1 MAQNSKAA
9 RRRLGRGLGALITA
23 PIDVPPPS
31 MIEPKQAP
39 PESPAPAQPGEETPY
54 GLIPV
59 ASICPNPRQPRQ
71 DFDEASLGALAESI
85 RLAGLMQPVI
95 VRPAPEPGMYELV
108 AGERRWRAV
117 RLLGLESIPTLV
129 RSLDDLTADRW
140 ALIENLQREDL
151 NPMERAEAFSRLID
165 RHALS
170 HQDVAESVGLD
181 RSTVTNILRLLELE
195 PEIQGAL
202 RTGSLTMGH
211 AKALL
216 SFTNIKDRRRMSSLA
231 IRNKWSVRE
240 LERRA
245 TARHTA
251 PTPPGPEPSVHLRDL
266 ERRLGDHLG
275 TRVAIHA
282 GAGKGRGRIS
292 LEFYSHEQFQ
302 GLLRRMQFDPSA

>member
-1 MAQNSKAA
+1 
-9 RRRLGRGLGALITA
+9 
-23 PIDVPPPS
+23 
-31 MIEPKQAP
+31 
-39 PESPAPAQPGEETPY
+39 
-54 GLIPV
+54 
-59 ASICPNPRQPRQ
+59 
-71 DFDEASLGALAESI
+71 
-85 RLAGLMQPVI
+85 
-95 VRPAPEPGMYELV
+95 
-108 AGERRWRAV
+108 
-117 RLLGLESIPTLV
+117 
-129 RSLDDLTADRW
+129 
-140 ALIENLQREDL
+140 
-151 NPMERAEAFSRLID
+151 
-165 RHALS
+165 
-170 HQDVAESVGLD
+170 
-181 RSTVTNILRLLELE
+181 
-195 PEIQGAL
+195 
-202 RTGSLTMGH
+202 MGH

-302 GLLRRMQFDPSA
+302 GLLRRMQFDPSAGGSTRALPERGPRCNIAGPPATGSPRKFTLMGNLMS